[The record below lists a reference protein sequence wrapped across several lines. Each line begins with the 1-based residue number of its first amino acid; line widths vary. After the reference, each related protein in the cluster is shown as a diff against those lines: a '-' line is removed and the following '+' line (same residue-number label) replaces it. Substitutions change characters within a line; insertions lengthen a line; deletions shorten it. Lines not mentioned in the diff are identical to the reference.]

1 VFGQS
6 ETSHLIGV
14 RDVSVGEAA
23 LGSLRVLLV
32 EDEFMVREMAA
43 DTLKDEGFEVIEAAT
58 GDEAARLLVDP
69 DAIDV
74 VFTDVRMPGKMDGI
88 DVAVHARELHP
99 GIAVLVV
106 SGFAP
111 QLWER
116 LEGLDPPAAF
126 LSKPYRTQDVVS
138 NIRRLAA

>member
-1 VFGQS
+1 MSFQ
-6 ETSHLIGV
+6 
-14 RDVSVGEAA
+14 
-23 LGSLRVLLV
+23 RVLVV
-32 EDEFMVREMAA
+32 EDEPMVREMAVDA
-43 DTLKDEGFEVIEAAT
+43 LRDEGFDVVEAAT
-58 GDEAARLLVDP
+58 GDEAAEKLVDP

-88 DVAVHARELHP
+88 DVALRARELHP

-116 LEGLDPPAAF
+116 LEGLDPPAVF
-126 LSKPYRTQDVVS
+126 LAKPYRTRDILN
-138 NIRRLAA
+138 NIRRLAT

>member
-1 VFGQS
+1 
-6 ETSHLIGV
+6 
-14 RDVSVGEAA
+14 

-32 EDEFMVREMAA
+32 EDEPMVREMAA
-43 DTLKDEGFEVIEAAT
+43 EILEDEGFEVIEAAT
-58 GDEAARLLVDP
+58 GDEAACLLVDP

-88 DVAVHARELHP
+88 DLAVRARELHP
-99 GIAVLVV
+99 RIAVLVV

-116 LEGLDPPAAF
+116 LEGLDPPAMF
-126 LSKPYRTQDVVS
+126 LSKPYRARDVVN
-138 NIRRLAA
+138 NIHRLAA